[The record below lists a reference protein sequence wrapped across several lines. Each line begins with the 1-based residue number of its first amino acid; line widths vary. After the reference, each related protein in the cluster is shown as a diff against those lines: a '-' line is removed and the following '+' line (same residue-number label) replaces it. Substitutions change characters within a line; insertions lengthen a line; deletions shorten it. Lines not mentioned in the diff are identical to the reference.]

1 MIYRPIVLNGT
12 WPCPSRAPDPV
23 AYAALYRSIKD
34 RFFTVSVCN
43 LDQKG
48 EHIVGE
54 EQDADLKL
62 HRGEADFE
70 TLAGLFAEAA
80 LVFGNAG
87 FTPILAQA
95 VGTPNIC
102 VYGGNESFRFT
113 NIVGAHLAPTLPIEP
128 VKPCEC
134 FDRHHHCDKTI
145 DLADALPKV
154 EAFAGLHGKQPRVLV
169 FGTTY
174 VDGPEK
180 RV

>member
-1 MIYRPIVLNGT
+1 MPVALAG
-12 WPCPSRAPDPV
+12 SRA

-34 RFFTVSVCN
+34 RFFTVSVCD
-43 LDQKG
+43 LTQKG

-54 EQDADLKL
+54 EQEADLKL
-62 HRGEADFE
+62 HKWRADFE

-113 NIVGAHLAPTLPIEP
+113 NVVGAHLAPTLPIEP

-134 FDRHHHCDKTI
+134 HDRHHKCDKDI

-154 EAFAGLHGKQPRVLV
+154 KRSRTCTASHRACWCSAPPLRQR
-169 FGTTY
+169 
-174 VDGPEK
+174 PEK
-180 RV
+180 AR